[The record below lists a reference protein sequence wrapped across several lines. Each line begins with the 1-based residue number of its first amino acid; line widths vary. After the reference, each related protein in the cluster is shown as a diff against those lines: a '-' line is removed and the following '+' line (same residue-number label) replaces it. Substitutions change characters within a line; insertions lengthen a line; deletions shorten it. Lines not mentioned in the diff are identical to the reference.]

1 MLYWFQ
7 RKRKESATVQILK
20 LTAGDRLELKK
31 AHPCGCAVFRLVRVG
46 GVCRII
52 CTKCG
57 RDTDIDRIKLER
69 AVRRI
74 LPAEQSEVT

>member
-1 MLYWFQ
+1 M
-7 RKRKESATVQILK
+7 QILK

-31 AHPCGCAVFRLVRVG
+31 PHPCGCSVFRLVRVG

-52 CTKCG
+52 CTGCG
-57 RDTDIDRIKLER
+57 RDTDVDRVKLER

-74 LPAEQSEVT
+74 LPPEAT